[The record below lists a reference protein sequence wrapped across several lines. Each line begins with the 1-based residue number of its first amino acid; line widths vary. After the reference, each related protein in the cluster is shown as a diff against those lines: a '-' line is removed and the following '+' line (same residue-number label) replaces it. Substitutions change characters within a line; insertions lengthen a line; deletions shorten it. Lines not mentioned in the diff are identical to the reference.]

1 MVKNLLENAGGT
13 GLIPDL
19 GRSHIHLCTTED
31 QQTLQ
36 LGLLLPTLPESQL
49 LNFYQHTHIYTH
61 THTYIC
67 THIVRK
73 TEAKREREGR
83 NEANDKNWQPRGRIH
98 GWILTLLRYSCNFSI
113 DLNFF
118 QKKLGKN

>member
-1 MVKNLLENAGGT
+1 MVKNLLENVGGT

-19 GRSHIHLCTTED
+19 GRSHIHLLTTED

-49 LNFYQHTHIYTH
+49 FNFYQHTHIYTH

-73 TEAKREREGR
+73 TETKREREGR
-83 NEANDKNWQPRGRIH
+83 NKQGKRQKPGNLGEEYMGGFLHYYA
-98 GWILTLLRYSCNFSI
+98 ILATFLLI
-113 DLNFF
+113 
-118 QKKLGKN
+118 